1 MKEEDRRCQSA
12 ETSDARDIQCTARKR
27 KSLLKKKK
35 VGVAEGIR
43 EVSAIQLENRWP
55 GGAVGTRSATPL
67 FSDIPR
73 GGISLR
79 GGKWVGDGIF

>member
-1 MKEEDRRCQSA
+1 MSVCCNKRRQGYPVHSEEA
-12 ETSDARDIQCTARKR
+12 EVFV
-27 KSLLKKKK
+27 KKKEKK
-35 VGVAEGIR
+35 VVVAEGIR

-73 GGISLR
+73 GGISQR
-79 GGKWVGDGIF
+79 GGKWVGDGIC